1 MIGLLLTV
9 VLAARASHWARR
21 RKHPQ
26 RWLWC
31 IWGMGLLGAMGGAL
45 MAQETQLAKEG
56 LSVSLPYVAASLAGI
71 FVTGSC
77 YLVMRFWTSSTSGK
91 ADVIDTV
98 ESFWGLVWKRFRKHR
113 LALGAAVILLILID
127 VSLLA
132 QLLEWLLSV
141 SHEQTS
147 LKNRYLGAGW
157 PHLLGTDD
165 LGRDVFTRL
174 IFGGQISLAVGMIS
188 ALSSASIGTCIGLL
202 AGYYGGWI
210 DSLLMRFTDAMLSI
224 PVLPL
229 MIVFSALDLN
239 ILFQGGEGLTAP
251 LLFCACL
258 GICVYLARVFMPSH
272 SPRRRSSLMDLRLY
286 ADGLAVF
293 GVTFGLYLFVF
304 RFINWESIGGGN
316 LGSVVKIILIIV
328 FFGWMTVARLARA
341 AALQLKNLEFVTAA
355 RALGGS
361 DRRIL
366 LVHILPNALAPIIV
380 AATLEVGGNILY
392 EAALSFLGLGVQ
404 PPVPSWGN
412 MLNNALDYIKRD
424 PLLAFWPGL
433 LILVTVSCFN
443 FFGDGMR
450 DALDPHQVMKG
461 K

>member
-1 MIGLLLTV
+1 VIGLLVSAFLASRAVTWAQWGGRPVWWKMGIPLTV
-9 VLAARASHWARR
+9 F
-21 RKHPQ
+21 
-26 RWLWC
+26 
-31 IWGMGLLGAMGGAL
+31 GGAL
-45 MAQETQLAKEG
+45 LAAFVGPELFTDGEDVSISLTYLCMAFTGVGIASGFYAYMRLNCPGQGPDEG
-56 LSVSLPYVAASLAGI
+56 HDY
-71 FVTGSC
+71 
-77 YLVMRFWTSSTSGK
+77 
-91 ADVIDTV
+91 V
-98 ESFWGLVWKRFRKHR
+98 ESFGQLVWNRFGNHR
-113 LALGAAVILLILID
+113 LALGAAFLLIVLID

-132 QLLEWLLSV
+132 EVIEQVLGV
-141 SHEQTS
+141 SHAETS
-147 LKNRYLGAGW
+147 LRNRYRESGW

-174 IFGGQISLAVGMIS
+174 VFGGQISLTVGLVS
-188 ALSSASIGTCIGLL
+188 ALSSATIGTLVGLL
-202 AGYYGGWI
+202 AGYFGGWV
-210 DSLLMRFTDAMLSI
+210 DSILMRFTDAMLAI

-229 MIVFSALDLN
+229 MIVFSALDLMT
-239 ILFQGGEGLTAP
+239 LFKGADDISGP
-251 LLFCACL
+251 LIFCACL
-258 GICVYLARVFMPSH
+258 GFLLFFSRNLTVNRGRGSRRAQIDFRSCV
-272 SPRRRSSLMDLRLY
+272 
-286 ADGLAVF
+286 DGLLIF
-293 GVTFGLYLFVF
+293 GFTFFGYLIIF
-304 RFINWESIGGGN
+304 RFINWENIAGGN

-355 RALGGS
+355 RALGGRN
-361 DRRIL
+361 RRIL
-366 LVHILPNALAPIIV
+366 MVHILPNALAPIIV